1 MTTWQNG
8 VELRHQSSSSSSSAN
23 STKDL
28 ISQHSDA
35 SLPEIHVTTQPS
47 SDFDMS
53 NGRRYVTVAV
63 LTLVNLLNYM
73 DRSTIAGKYSKNN
86 QGTAISGNWLLFFY
100 ALLLCN
106 CVYLIDCIWLFLL
119 PWWVFLVDK
128 LVTFK
133 LSGWF
138 WLWGWPIKALDILL
152 SYILASFCVWKN
164 SFKNSL

>member
-1 MTTWQNG
+1 MTTRQNG

-35 SLPEIHVTTQPS
+35 SLPEIHVTPQPS

-86 QGTAISGNWLLFFY
+86 QGTAISGN
-100 ALLLCN
+100 
-106 CVYLIDCIWLFLL
+106 
-119 PWWVFLVDK
+119 
-128 LVTFK
+128 
-133 LSGWF
+133 
-138 WLWGWPIKALDILL
+138 
-152 SYILASFCVWKN
+152 
-164 SFKNSL
+164 